1 MEIAGDT
8 IHSVDSFRRAYL
20 HGQFHACVAISRPT
34 TLVATRGAVWA
45 IGLAT
50 RRR

>member
-1 MEIAGDT
+1 MEIAEDT
-8 IHSVDSFRRAYL
+8 IQGVNGFRRANL
-20 HGQFHACVAISRPT
+20 HDQFNACVAISRPT
-34 TLVATRGAVWA
+34 TPVAARGAAWA